1 MGCRH
6 RPVAVVARV
15 LACAAAGA
23 AVAGLAGTSTAPA
36 AALRQRNPQIAG
48 LQVALR
54 AYGLYSGKIDA
65 LSGPLT
71 VAGVRAFQQR
81 AGLPASGRADART
94 RVALGPV
101 GGPLLGRRALKL
113 KMFGW
118 DVAVLQFLLEER
130 GLSKGPIT
138 GWFDRPT
145 LLGVRRFQRSVHL
158 EPDGVVGRATEE
170 ALAKRWLVPLAPR
183 PKPLPRSVPA
193 PRIPLRYTVQ
203 PGDTLSA
210 IAARAATTPQ
220 AVARLNR
227 MPVDAVLA
235 IGRRLLLPPPA
246 APQEAPPT
254 PIRSLIDRVSDERGV
269 DRHLTRALAWV
280 ESGYQPQVVSP
291 VGALGVMQV
300 MPSTWEWVEAALL
313 RRRVRR
319 TAAGNVL
326 VGVTYLRHLL
336 DEFQGDRR
344 LAVAA
349 WLQGPFSVQRDG
361 VQPETMPFV
370 NAVLDLSKRV

>member
-1 MGCRH
+1 MGRCSRLS
-6 RPVAVVARV
+6 VALAVVV
-15 LACAAAGA
+15 AAAG
-23 AVAGLAGTSTAPA
+23 LALA
-36 AALRQRNPQIAG
+36 AAGSASGGARQRNPQIAG

-54 AYGLYSGKIDA
+54 AYGLYSEKVDA

-71 VAGVRAFQQR
+71 VAGVKAFQQR
-81 AGLPASGRADART
+81 AGLPVTGRADART

-158 EPDGVVGRATEE
+158 EPDGVVGRATEV

-183 PKPLPRSVPA
+183 PKPAPRAVPA

-203 PGDTLSA
+203 PGDTLTA
-210 IAARAATTPQ
+210 IAARSATTPERI
-220 AVARLNR
+220 ARLNEL
-227 MPVDAVLA
+227 PVDTVLP
-235 IGRRLLLPPPA
+235 IGLRLLLPPPA
-246 APQEAPPT
+246 VPQEAPPT
-254 PIRSLIDRVSDERGV
+254 PIRALIDRVSAARGV

-280 ESGYQPQVVSP
+280 ESGYQPHVVSP

-300 MPSTWEWVEAALL
+300 MPSTWEWVETALL
-313 RRRVRR
+313 RRQVRR

-336 DEFQGDRR
+336 DEFAGDQR